1 MKKIVLIIGL
11 CGLVA
16 VVNADVT
23 YTGANGGNW
32 TDGANWSGGEA
43 PIKTDTV
50 QINSDKTVYLNL
62 EWIPNP
68 GMTINVDG
76 TIDQQ
81 AAMRLWGNKVNVS
94 SSGTLDG
101 AGGGWLVLWGGGAEF
116 NFDSGAT
123 IIQDSGRIQFGNSG
137 NFDQTLGFN
146 LASDGFDAVSANL
159 LHFDVYNAAMT
170 IRADMA
176 DYTGGA
182 GTIELMT
189 LSGGNNGVTD
199 ALFQGLNLDVANAGA
214 YAGSTL
220 SFNETTSAIELNV
233 IPEPATI
240 GMLGIGGFLMMI
252 VRRFRM

>member
-1 MKKIVLIIGL
+1 MKRNVLMVSAAL
-11 CGLVA
+11 LAVA
-16 VVNADVT
+16 ANADVS
-23 YTGANGGNW
+23 YIGANGGNW

-101 AGGGWLVLWGGGAEF
+101 TGGGWLVLWGGGAEF

-123 IIQDSGRIQFGNSG
+123 ITQDTGRIQFGN
-137 NFDQTLGFN
+137 NADQTLGFN
-146 LASDGFDAVSANL
+146 LASDGFETLSAYM
-159 LHFDVYNAAMT
+159 LHFDGYAGQT
-170 IRADMA
+170 TRADMA

-233 IPEPATI
+233 VPEPATL
-240 GMLGIGGFLMMI
+240 GLLGIGAILGLI